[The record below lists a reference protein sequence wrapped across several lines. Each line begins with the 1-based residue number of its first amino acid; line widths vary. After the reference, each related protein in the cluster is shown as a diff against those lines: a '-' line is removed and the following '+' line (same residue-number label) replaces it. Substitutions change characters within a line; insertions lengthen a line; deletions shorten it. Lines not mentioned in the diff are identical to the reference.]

1 MDTNNKSFM
10 NAALFIKRAEE
21 SQTKEFIMKAF
32 KKSNIGIVKEVTFIQ
47 KNSKGVAYNG
57 VVVIFERWN
66 MNKYV
71 ETLFNKMSES
81 PDGTTRFYFEPKRYW
96 IINVHKQQLPE
107 CEESIIVDSELSDKE
122 RIKQMEATIK
132 SMSAQIYYMQ
142 TNNEKN
148 ERRMMDYEQKDIQ
161 KHLIN
166 TELQCQLEI
175 KDMEKIWREKEYQE
189 QIQQLKNENLC
200 LRASVSLLESDVAK
214 HLKQERLFKQEITD
228 LNIVIDYLENQAREP
243 VHNISIEQYD
253 NPIEDITQIFTK
265 LQIQT
270 NLNLE

>member
-1 MDTNNKSFM
+1 MEATNNSFM

-21 SQTKEFIMKAF
+21 NQTKEFIMKAF
-32 KKSNIGIVKEVTFIQ
+32 KKSNIGTVRDVTFIK
-47 KNSKGVAYNG
+47 KNSNGVAYNG

-71 ETLFNKMSES
+71 ETLFNKMAES

-96 IINVHKQQLPE
+96 IVNVHKQQLPE
-107 CEESIIVDSELSDKE
+107 CEETVIIDTNLSDKE
-122 RIKQMEATIK
+122 RIEQMEATIK

-175 KDMEKIWREKEYQE
+175 KDMEKIWIEKEYQQ

-200 LRASVSLLESDVAK
+200 LRASVSLLETDVTK

-228 LNIVIDYLENQAREP
+228 LNIVIDYLENQAREH
-243 VHNISIEQYD
+243 V
-253 NPIEDITQIFTK
+253 ITQEASN
-265 LQIQT
+265 T

>member
-1 MDTNNKSFM
+1 MDTANTSFM

-21 SQTKEFIMKAF
+21 TQTKEFIMKAF
-32 KKSNIGIVKEVTFIQ
+32 KKSNIGIVKEVTFIK
-47 KNSKGVAYNG
+47 KNSNGVAYNG

-71 ETLFNKMSES
+71 ETLFNKMAES

-96 IINVHKQQLPE
+96 IVNVHKQQLSE
-107 CEESIIVDSELSDKE
+107 CEETVIVDSELSDKE
-122 RIKQMEATIK
+122 RIDQLEAKIK

-148 ERRMMDYEQKDIQ
+148 ERRVMDYEQKDIQ

-166 TELQCQLEI
+166 TELQCQLEL

-200 LRASVSLLESDVAK
+200 LRASCSLLETDVAK
-214 HLKQERLFKQEITD
+214 HLKQERLLKQEVND
-228 LNIVIDYLENQAREP
+228 LNDVVNYLENQLEDMSEMLSETSNM
-243 VHNISIEQYD
+243 NIVK
-253 NPIEDITQIFTK
+253 PIIDSYSDSCIR
-265 LQIQT
+265 
-270 NLNLE
+270 

>member
-1 MDTNNKSFM
+1 MDTTNTSFM

-32 KKSNIGIVKEVTFIQ
+32 KKSNIGTVREVTFIQ

-71 ETLFNKMSES
+71 ETLFNKMSEAR
-81 PDGTTRFYFEPKRYW
+81 DGTTRFYFEPKRYW

-107 CEESIIVDSELSDKE
+107 CEETIIVDSELSDKD

-175 KDMEKIWREKEYQE
+175 KDMEKTWREEEYQ
-189 QIQQLKNENLC
+189 QQMQQLKNENLC
-200 LRASVSLLESDVAK
+200 LRASCSLLETDVAK

-228 LNIVIDYLENQAREP
+228 LNIVIDYLENQTREP
-243 VHNISIEQYD
+243 VHNISINQYE
-253 NPIEDITQIFTK
+253 NPFEDITQMLTK
-265 LQIQT
+265 LQIKI
-270 NLNLE
+270 

>member
-71 ETLFNKMSES
+71 ESLFNKMSES

-148 ERRMMDYEQKDIQ
+148 ERRMMGNEQKDIQ

-189 QIQQLKNENLC
+189 QIQQLKNENVC
-200 LRASVSLLESDVAK
+200 LRASVSLLESDVTK
-214 HLKQERLFKQEITD
+214 HSKQERILKQEIKD
-228 LNIVIDYLENQAREP
+228 LNEVVNYLENQLEDMSDLLSEASTM
-243 VHNISIEQYD
+243 NIVKPIIESYAD
-253 NPIEDITQIFTK
+253 SCCFR
-265 LQIQT
+265 
-270 NLNLE
+270 